1 MIGFNLLVIGFAMAR
16 KPNYNFEKRQ
26 KDLARQKKKEEKLQK
41 KALKKDALGNDIPE
55 TEEPEGTEEGSEADE
70 TTPG

>member
-1 MIGFNLLVIGFAMAR
+1 MAR

-26 KDLARQKKKEEKLQK
+26 KDLARIKKKEEKLQK

-55 TEEPEGTEEGSEADE
+55 GEDGEGETSETSAEADQA
-70 TTPG
+70 

>member
-1 MIGFNLLVIGFAMAR
+1 MAR

-26 KDLARQKKKEEKLQK
+26 KDLARIKKKEEKLQK

-55 TEEPEGTEEGSEADE
+55 TEESEPATEESDTPEA
-70 TTPG
+70 

>member
-1 MIGFNLLVIGFAMAR
+1 MAR

-41 KALKKDALGNDIPE
+41 KALKKDAQGNDIPE
-55 TEEPEGTEEGSEADE
+55 VEGQDETPEGGQGPDQDPE
-70 TTPG
+70 

>member
-1 MIGFNLLVIGFAMAR
+1 MAR

-26 KDLARQKKKEEKLQK
+26 KDLARIKKKEEKLQK

-55 TEEPEGTEEGSEADE
+55 TDETDGTEE
-70 TTPG
+70 TTEESGTEVH

>member
-1 MIGFNLLVIGFAMAR
+1 MAR

-26 KDLARQKKKEEKLQK
+26 KDLARIKKKEEKLQK

-55 TEEPEGTEEGSEADE
+55 TEDDGTETTEETSGEAE
-70 TTPG
+70 SH

>member
-1 MIGFNLLVIGFAMAR
+1 MAR

-41 KALKKDALGNDIPE
+41 KALKKDAQGNDIPE
-55 TEEPEGTEEGSEADE
+55 SEDFEGTPETDQESE
-70 TTPG
+70 

>member
-1 MIGFNLLVIGFAMAR
+1 MAR

-26 KDLARQKKKEEKLQK
+26 KDLARIKKKEEKLQK

-55 TEEPEGTEEGSEADE
+55 SEDSEE
-70 TTPG
+70 TTVDDATEGEAGNP

>member
-1 MIGFNLLVIGFAMAR
+1 MAR

-41 KALKKDALGNDIPE
+41 KALKKDAQGNDIPE
-55 TEEPEGTEEGSEADE
+55 SEDVEGTPETDQESE
-70 TTPG
+70 

>member
-1 MIGFNLLVIGFAMAR
+1 MAR

-41 KALKKDALGNDIPE
+41 KALKKDAQGNDIPE
-55 TEEPEGTEEGSEADE
+55 VEGQDESPEDGQTSDQASE
-70 TTPG
+70 

>member
-1 MIGFNLLVIGFAMAR
+1 VIGLAMAR

-26 KDLARQKKKEEKLQK
+26 KDLARIKKKEEKLQK

-55 TEEPEGTEEGSEADE
+55 TEEKDGTEEV
-70 TTPG
+70 TTEGPSTPE

>member
-1 MIGFNLLVIGFAMAR
+1 MAR

-41 KALKKDALGNDIPE
+41 KALKKDAQGNDLPEIP
-55 TEEPEGTEEGSEADE
+55 GAEEGDGETGSEDAAE
-70 TTPG
+70 

>member
-1 MIGFNLLVIGFAMAR
+1 MAR

-41 KALKKDALGNDIPE
+41 KALKKDAQGNDIPE
-55 TEEPEGTEEGSEADE
+55 PEETEGSTEEDGSGEA
-70 TTPG
+70 

>member
-1 MIGFNLLVIGFAMAR
+1 MAR

-26 KDLARQKKKEEKLQK
+26 KDLARIKKKEEKLQK

-55 TEEPEGTEEGSEADE
+55 GDESEDEGTETPAEADQA
-70 TTPG
+70 

>member
-1 MIGFNLLVIGFAMAR
+1 MAR

-26 KDLARQKKKEEKLQK
+26 KDLARIKKKEEKLQK

-55 TEEPEGTEEGSEADE
+55 TEETDGTEETTEAGAPE
-70 TTPG
+70 TH

>member
-1 MIGFNLLVIGFAMAR
+1 MIGLAMAR

-55 TEEPEGTEEGSEADE
+55 SEDQEGVEGQDEAPEGGPLPE
-70 TTPG
+70 

>member
-1 MIGFNLLVIGFAMAR
+1 MAR

-41 KALKKDALGNDIPE
+41 KALKKDAQGQDLPE
-55 TEEPEGTEEGSEADE
+55 NPEASEGLSEGDE
-70 TTPG
+70 TAE

>member
-1 MIGFNLLVIGFAMAR
+1 MAR

-41 KALKKDALGNDIPE
+41 KALKKDALGNDIPDSEDQEGVEGQDE
-55 TEEPEGTEEGSEADE
+55 TPEGGQLPE
-70 TTPG
+70 

>member
-1 MIGFNLLVIGFAMAR
+1 VIGLAMAR

-26 KDLARQKKKEEKLQK
+26 KDLARIKKKEEKLQK

-55 TEEPEGTEEGSEADE
+55 SEETEETTEEKDSSEA
-70 TTPG
+70 

>member
-1 MIGFNLLVIGFAMAR
+1 MAR

-26 KDLARQKKKEEKLQK
+26 KDLARIKKKEEKLQK

-55 TEEPEGTEEGSEADE
+55 GDEPEDEGTETPTEADKA
-70 TTPG
+70 

>member
-1 MIGFNLLVIGFAMAR
+1 MAR

-26 KDLARQKKKEEKLQK
+26 KDLARIKKKEEKLQK

-55 TEEPEGTEEGSEADE
+55 GEEPEGETSATPSDE
-70 TTPG
+70 PQA

>member
-1 MIGFNLLVIGFAMAR
+1 MPK

-41 KALKKDALGNDIPE
+41 KALKKADTDLDPDA
-55 TEEPEGTEEGSEADE
+55 EPEADTEPAEGGPAPE
-70 TTPG
+70 